1 MPFVLFLIVVRAP
14 RTQDDALKEA
24 LMRRTLFW
32 LGLAVLLALPIV
44 YGVQIYMTQDLPA
57 VHVWQ
62 WLIPAAAVLMVF
74 FSRNPD
80 DVLKHHV
87 VS

>member
-1 MPFVLFLIVVRAP
+1 MPFVLALIVARSAG
-14 RTQDDALKEA
+14 TQADALKEA
-24 LMRRTLFW
+24 HMRRTLFW
-32 LGLAVLLALPIV
+32 SGLVVLLALPFV
-44 YGVQIYMTQDLPA
+44 YGVQIYITQDLPT

-62 WLIPAAAVLMVF
+62 WMIPAAAVVIVF

-87 VS
+87 V

>member
-1 MPFVLFLIVVRAP
+1 
-14 RTQDDALKEA
+14 
-24 LMRRTLFW
+24 MRRTLFW
-32 LGLAVLLALPIV
+32 LGLVILLALPIV
-44 YGVQIYMTQDLPA
+44 YGVQIYITQDLPT

-62 WLIPAAAVLMVF
+62 WLIPAAAVLMVV

>member
-1 MPFVLFLIVVRAP
+1 M
-14 RTQDDALKEA
+14 QHDALKEA
-24 LMRRTLFW
+24 LMRKTLFW
-32 LGLAVLLALPIV
+32 LGLVVLLALPIV
-44 YGVQIYMTQDLPA
+44 YGVQIYITQDLPT

>member
-1 MPFVLFLIVVRAP
+1 
-14 RTQDDALKEA
+14 
-24 LMRRTLFW
+24 MRRTLFW
-32 LGLAVLLALPIV
+32 LGLVILMVLPII
-44 YGVQIYMTQDLPA
+44 YGVQIYLTQDLPT
-57 VHVWQ
+57 VQVWQ
-62 WLIPAAAVLMVF
+62 WLIPIAAVLMVF